1 MAVSQTN
8 TDLDLGL
15 IARAFVEQGRD
26 FPNQDELRQQVLG
39 WVQSGAS
46 AGRKA
51 AIDRRRGLSNQAQI
65 PDEFRDRL
73 IVIEPDLSL
82 HLIQPQEWTG
92 QQVVADLRLTS
103 YGYIFEG
110 AVNIAGVS
118 IATSFDALRERNGQ
132 LIKAG
137 HPGTLHGLH
146 FTVKRVPATVAEF
159 KRTAATRGI
168 DLLELDGE
176 TFAQAL
182 RDWIQTYE
190 ETPA

>member
-1 MAVSQTN
+1 MAVRQTN
-8 TDLDLGL
+8 KDLDLSL

-46 AGRKA
+46 AGRKVVIA
-51 AIDRRRGLSNQAQI
+51 RGRGTLYPAQI
-65 PDEFRDRL
+65 PDEFRERL
-73 IVIEPDLSL
+73 IVIEDDLSL
-82 HLIQPQEWTG
+82 HLIQPGECMN
-92 QQVVADLRLTS
+92 QQVVADLRLS
-103 YGYIFEG
+103 CYGYIFEE
-110 AVNIAGVS
+110 AVS
-118 IATSFDALRERNGQ
+118 IATSFDALRDRNGQ

-146 FTVKRVPATVAEF
+146 FRVKRVPATVAEF
-159 KRTAATRGI
+159 KRTAATLGI
-168 DLLELDGE
+168 DLLELNAE

>member
-8 TDLDLGL
+8 TGLDLGL
-15 IARAFVEQGRD
+15 IARAFVQQGRD

-51 AIDRRRGLSNQAQI
+51 AIDRRRGLSIQAQI

-82 HLIQPQEWTG
+82 HLTQPQEWTG
-92 QQVVADLRLTS
+92 QQVVADLRLIC
-103 YGYIFEG
+103 YGYVFEES
-110 AVNIAGVS
+110 VS
-118 IATSFDALRERNGQ
+118 IATSFDALRDRNGQ

-168 DLLELDGE
+168 DLLELDGD

-182 RDWIQTYE
+182 RGWIQTYE

>member
-15 IARAFVEQGRD
+15 IARTFVQQGRD

-51 AIDRRRGLSNQAQI
+51 AIDRRRGLSIQAQI
-65 PDEFRDRL
+65 PDEYRDRL

-82 HLIQPQEWTG
+82 HLIQPQEWSG
-92 QQVVADLRLTS
+92 QQVLADLRLTS
-103 YGYIFEG
+103 YGYIFEE
-110 AVNIAGVS
+110 AIS
-118 IATSFDALRERNGQ
+118 IATSFDEVREKKGQ

>member
-1 MAVSQTN
+1 MAVRQTS
-8 TDLDLGL
+8 TDLDLGI
-15 IARAFVEQGRD
+15 IARTFVEQGRI
-26 FPNQDELRQQVLG
+26 FSNQDELRQQVLS

-46 AGRKA
+46 ASRKA
-51 AIDRRRGLSNQAQI
+51 AIDRRRGLSIQAQI

-82 HLIQPQEWTG
+82 HLIQPQEWSG
-92 QQVVADLRLTS
+92 QQVLADLRLTS
-103 YGYIFEG
+103 YGYIFEE
-110 AVNIAGVS
+110 AIS
-118 IATSFDALRERNGQ
+118 IATSFDEVREKKGQ

-168 DLLELDGE
+168 DLLELDGD

>member
-1 MAVSQTN
+1 MAVRQAN

-15 IARAFVEQGRD
+15 IARAFVEQGRS
-26 FPNQDELRQQVLG
+26 FPNQDELRKQVLG

-51 AIDRRRGLSNQAQI
+51 AFDRGRGLSIQAQI
-65 PDEFRDRL
+65 PDGFRDRL

-82 HLIQPQEWTG
+82 HLIQTQDWNT
-92 QQVVADLRLTS
+92 QQVVADLSLTC
-103 YGYIFEG
+103 YGYIFKES
-110 AVNIAGVS
+110 VS
-118 IATSFDALRERNGQ
+118 VATSFNELRERNGQ
-132 LIKAG
+132 LITAG

-146 FTVKRVPATVAEF
+146 FTVERVPGTVAEF
-159 KRTAATRGI
+159 KRTAITRGI
-168 DLLELDGE
+168 DLLELDAE

-182 RDWIQTYE
+182 IDWIQTYE

>member
-1 MAVSQTN
+1 MAVTQTDQG
-8 TDLDLGL
+8 TSLKLV
-15 IARAFVEQGRD
+15 ART
-26 FPNQDELRQQVLG
+26 LL
-39 WVQSGAS
+39 QS
-46 AGRKA
+46 
-51 AIDRRRGLSNQAQI
+51 
-65 PDEFRDRL
+65 
-73 IVIEPDLSL
+73 
-82 HLIQPQEWTG
+82 G

-103 YGYIFEG
+103 YGYIFDTSYGYIFEE
-110 AVNIAGVS
+110 AVS

-176 TFAQAL
+176 TFAQTL
-182 RDWIQTYE
+182 RDWIQTYK

>member
-1 MAVSQTN
+1 MAVRQTN
-8 TDLDLGL
+8 TDLDLSV
-15 IARAFVEQGRD
+15 IARAFVQQGRD
-26 FPNQDELRQQVLG
+26 FPNQDELRQQVLC

-51 AIDRRRGLSNQAQI
+51 AIDRRRGLSVQAQI

-73 IVIEPDLSL
+73 IVIDPDLSL
-82 HLIQPQEWTG
+82 QLIQPQEWTG
-92 QQVVADLRLTS
+92 QQVVADLRLSS
-103 YGYIFEG
+103 YGYIFEE
-110 AVNIAGVS
+110 AVS
-118 IATSFDALRERNGQ
+118 IATSFDALRDRKGQ

-159 KRTAATRGI
+159 KRTATTRGI

>member
-1 MAVSQTN
+1 MAVRQTS

-15 IARAFVEQGRD
+15 IARAFVQQGRD

-51 AIDRRRGLSNQAQI
+51 AFDRGRGLSIQAQI
-65 PDEFRDRL
+65 PDGFRDRL

-82 HLIQPQEWTG
+82 HLIQPQEWSG
-92 QQVVADLRLTS
+92 QQVVADLRLTC
-103 YGYIFEG
+103 YGYIFEES
-110 AVNIAGVS
+110 VS
-118 IATSFDALRERNGQ
+118 IATSFNELRERNGQ
-132 LIKAG
+132 QIKAG

-146 FTVKRVPATVAEF
+146 FAVKRVPATVAEF

-168 DLLELDGE
+168 DQLELDGD
-176 TFAQAL
+176 TFANAL
-182 RDWIQTYE
+182 SDWIQTYE

>member
-26 FPNQDELRQQVLG
+26 FPAQDELRQQVLG

-51 AIDRRRGLSNQAQI
+51 AIDRRRGLSIQAQI

-82 HLIQPQEWTG
+82 HLIQPQEWSG
-92 QQVVADLRLTS
+92 QQVLADLRLTS
-103 YGYIFEG
+103 YGYIFEE
-110 AVNIAGVS
+110 AIS
-118 IATSFDALRERNGQ
+118 IATSFDEVREKKGQ

-168 DLLELDGE
+168 DLLELDGD

>member
-15 IARAFVEQGRD
+15 IARAFVQQGRD

-51 AIDRRRGLSNQAQI
+51 AIDRRRGLSIQAQI
-65 PDEFRDRL
+65 PDEYRDRL

-82 HLIQPQEWTG
+82 HLIQPQEWSG
-92 QQVVADLRLTS
+92 QQVLADLRLTS
-103 YGYIFEG
+103 YGYI
-110 AVNIAGVS
+110 
-118 IATSFDALRERNGQ
+118 
-132 LIKAG
+132 
-137 HPGTLHGLH
+137 
-146 FTVKRVPATVAEF
+146 VKRVPATVAEF

>member
-1 MAVSQTN
+1 MAVRQTS
-8 TDLDLGL
+8 TDLDLGI
-15 IARAFVEQGRD
+15 IARTFVEQGRI
-26 FPNQDELRQQVLG
+26 FSNQDELRQQVLS

-51 AIDRRRGLSNQAQI
+51 AIDRRRGLSIQAQI

-82 HLIQPQEWTG
+82 HLIQPQEWSG
-92 QQVVADLRLTS
+92 QQVLADLRLTS
-103 YGYIFEG
+103 YGYIFEE
-110 AVNIAGVS
+110 AIS
-118 IATSFDALRERNGQ
+118 IATSFDEVREKKGQ

-168 DLLELDGE
+168 DLLELDGD

>member
-1 MAVSQTN
+1 MAVRHTS

-15 IARAFVEQGRD
+15 IARTFVEQGRD
-26 FPNQDELRQQVLG
+26 FPNQDELRQQVLD

-51 AIDRRRGLSNQAQI
+51 AFDRGRGLSIQALI
-65 PDEFRDRL
+65 PDGFRDRL

-82 HLIQPQEWTG
+82 RLIQPQDWNA
-92 QQVVADLRLTS
+92 QQVVSDLRLS
-103 YGYIFEG
+103 CSGYLFEE
-110 AVNIAGVS
+110 AVSV
-118 IATSFDALRERNGQ
+118 ATNFDALRYRNGRVV
-132 LIKAG
+132 KAG

-146 FTVKRVPATVAEF
+146 FTVERVPGTVAEF
-159 KRTAATRGI
+159 KRTAITRGI
-168 DLLELDGE
+168 DLLELDAE

>member
-1 MAVSQTN
+1 MAVRQTN

-15 IARAFVEQGRD
+15 IARAFVQQGRD

-51 AIDRRRGLSNQAQI
+51 AIDRRRGLSIQAQI

-82 HLIQPQEWTG
+82 YLVQPQEWSG

-103 YGYIFEG
+103 YGYIFEE
-110 AVNIAGVS
+110 AVS
-118 IATSFDALRERNGQ
+118 IATSFDVLRERNGQ
-132 LIKAG
+132 LIKAC

-182 RDWIQTYE
+182 RDWIQTYK

>member
-1 MAVSQTN
+1 MAVRQTS

-15 IARAFVEQGRD
+15 IARTFVQQGRD

-51 AIDRRRGLSNQAQI
+51 AIDRRRGLSIQAQI

-92 QQVVADLRLTS
+92 QQVVADLRLTC
-103 YGYIFEG
+103 YGYIFEE
-110 AVNIAGVS
+110 AVS
-118 IATSFDALRERNGQ
+118 IATSFDEVRERNGQ
-132 LIKAG
+132 LIKAC

-146 FTVKRVPATVAEF
+146 FTVKRAPATVAEF
-159 KRTAATRGI
+159 KRTATTRGI

-182 RDWIQTYE
+182 RDWIQTYK

>member
-1 MAVSQTN
+1 MAVRQTS
-8 TDLDLGL
+8 TDLDLSL
-15 IARAFVEQGRD
+15 IARAFVQQGRD
-26 FPNQDELRQQVLG
+26 FPNQDELRQQVLC
-39 WVQSGAS
+39 WVKSGAS

-51 AIDRRRGLSNQAQI
+51 AIDRRRGLSIQAQI

-73 IVIEPDLSL
+73 IVIEPELSL

-92 QQVVADLRLTS
+92 QQVVADLKLSS
-103 YGYIFEG
+103 YGYIFEESVG
-110 AVNIAGVS
+110 
-118 IATSFDALRERNGQ
+118 IATSFNELRDCKGQ
-132 LIKAG
+132 MIKAG

-176 TFAQAL
+176 TFAHAL

>member
-1 MAVSQTN
+1 MAVRQTN

-15 IARAFVEQGRD
+15 IARAFVQQGRD

-51 AIDRRRGLSNQAQI
+51 AIDRRRGLSIQAQI

-82 HLIQPQEWTG
+82 YLVQPQEWSG

-103 YGYIFEG
+103 YGYIFEE
-110 AVNIAGVS
+110 AVS
-118 IATSFDALRERNGQ
+118 IATSFDEVRERNGQ
-132 LIKAG
+132 LIKAC

-182 RDWIQTYE
+182 RDWIQTYK

>member
-1 MAVSQTN
+1 MAVRQTS
-8 TDLDLGL
+8 TELDLSL
-15 IARAFVEQGRD
+15 IARAFAQQGRN

-39 WVQSGAS
+39 WVKSGAS

-51 AIDRRRGLSNQAQI
+51 AFDRGRGLSIQAQI
-65 PDEFRDRL
+65 PDGFRDRL
-73 IVIEPDLSL
+73 IVIEPDLYL
-82 HLIQPQEWTG
+82 HLIQPGECMN
-92 QQVVADLRLTS
+92 QQVVADLRLS
-103 YGYIFEG
+103 CSGYIFEE
-110 AVNIAGVS
+110 AVS
-118 IATSFDALRERNGQ
+118 IATSFDALRDRNGQ

-146 FTVKRVPATVAEF
+146 FRVERVPGTVAEF
-159 KRTAATRGI
+159 KRTAITRGI
-168 DLLELDGE
+168 DLLELDDE